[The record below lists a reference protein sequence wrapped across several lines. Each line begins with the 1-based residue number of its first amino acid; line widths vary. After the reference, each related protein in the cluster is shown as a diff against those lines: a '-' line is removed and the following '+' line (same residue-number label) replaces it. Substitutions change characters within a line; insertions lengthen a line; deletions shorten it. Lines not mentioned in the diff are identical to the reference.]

1 MKKLGIV
8 TLVLVLLLGLGAM
21 SAYAKAQKVDLEPYT
36 ANPQYAEL
44 TGGGFVIFNNSSD
57 PNNLEVTI
65 SVKKADTSIS
75 GTELDVWL
83 YVGGVLHQK
92 YTGMTLNAKGNGNF
106 HINTS
111 VEPGITHELFV
122 VLTERGEG
130 ANMFRAP
137 GATGSHIEMDFK

>member
-1 MKKLGIV
+1 MRKVGII

-36 ANPQYAEL
+36 SNYPDL
-44 TGGGFVIFNNSSD
+44 TGGGFVIFNNSSG

-75 GTELDVWL
+75 GTELDIWL
-83 YVGGVLHQK
+83 YVDGSYTK
-92 YTGMTLNAKGNGNF
+92 YPMTLNAVGNGNL
-106 HINTS
+106 HINVS

-122 VLTERGEG
+122 VLTEAGKG

-137 GATGSHIEMDFK
+137 GATGSYIEMDFK